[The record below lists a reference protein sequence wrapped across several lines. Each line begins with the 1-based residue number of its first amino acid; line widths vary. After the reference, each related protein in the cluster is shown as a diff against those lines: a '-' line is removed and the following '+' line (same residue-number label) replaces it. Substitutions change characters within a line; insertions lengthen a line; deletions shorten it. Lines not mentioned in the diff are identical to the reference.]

1 MATDEYL
8 YHRRLII
15 GLTTV
20 ILMLAVASYALRLYA
35 RRISGARIWLDDC
48 VIGVGLLLS
57 CIPCICNYVGL
68 RYGFGKHAAE
78 VSAQDLETYLKYVF
92 AQQMA
97 WVWMMP
103 TIKVAILLLYYRLFP
118 NKTFRRVIYGMGTNM
133 RPGLWST
140 AEGGIG
146 VMSANLPSL
155 RPLFSRTA
163 GVKPR
168 SGPSVPSSGKN
179 DMHNASGSLSMQG
192 FCSGSKAFEQ
202 VGDSHSCHS
211 FADAVNEA
219 APMQVT
225 WNETHLETEIPL
237 KCITVTT
244 DIEQKIES
252 QRDD

>member
-1 MATDEYL
+1 MYSQSPTAS
-8 YHRRLII
+8 
-15 GLTTV
+15 V
-20 ILMLAVASYALRLYA
+20 SLAFVVCSPYYRPTSM
-35 RRISGARIWLDDC
+35 ISHVRNS
-48 VIGVGLLLS
+48 LLS
-57 CIPCICNYVGL
+57 PFPPSHPQPILVH
-68 RYGFGKHAAE
+68 FGRNSNPRH
-78 VSAQDLETYLKYVF
+78 F
-92 AQQMA
+92 
-97 WVWMMP
+97 
-103 TIKVAILLLYYRLFP
+103 I
-118 NKTFRRVIYGMGTNM
+118 GTNM